1 MLPGTDKTAIIIVGP
16 TASGK
21 TALSLQFAAQY
32 SSAIISADSRQCY
45 RELNIGVAKPSPA
58 ELSQCKHYFIDSH
71 SIHEQVDTV
80 IFEKEALAAAN
91 EIFRDHDVAI
101 VTGGTGLYVKVF
113 CEGIDDMPVVDP
125 AVKMRVEEVW
135 KEGGNIALQQWLT
148 EVDPLFMS
156 STKEKENRV
165 RLMRA
170 LEVKLSSG
178 RSILEY
184 REGQKKKRDFTIRK
198 IGVEWPREILYERIN
213 KRVDLMMESGLLE
226 EARSLYPHRHLNA
239 LQTVGYQELF
249 DHFDAKLSLDEA
261 VDKIKQHTRNYAKRQ
276 LTWFRKDE
284 SIEWMSWGK
293 AVKLRIEDR
302 G

>member
-1 MLPGTDKTAIIIVGP
+1 
-16 TASGK
+16 
-21 TALSLQFAAQY
+21 
-32 SSAIISADSRQCY
+32 
-45 RELNIGVAKPSPA
+45 
-58 ELSQCKHYFIDSH
+58 
-71 SIHEQVDTV
+71 VDTV

-170 LEVKLSSG
+170 LEIKLSSG